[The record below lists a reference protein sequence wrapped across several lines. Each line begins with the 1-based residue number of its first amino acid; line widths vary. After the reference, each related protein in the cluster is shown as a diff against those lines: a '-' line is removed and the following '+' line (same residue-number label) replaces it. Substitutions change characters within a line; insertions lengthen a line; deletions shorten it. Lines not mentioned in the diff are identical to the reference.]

1 MGDISE
7 VATCPLHLRWSWHFG
22 PSDTKTTQCPGWA
35 KSHFANK
42 CYSKTKWQT
51 SYKGHIHPEST
62 AKPTN
67 EVTVAYNNKYVYLSH
82 IAKCPSTVGSAL
94 CHIIF
99 CLESRMAEHSS
110 FWLRIIILPNEKKE
124 SKQQGAKAYSSFL
137 EVMNSY
143 LFHVISKFRCPE
155 LDAKQ

>member
-22 PSDTKTTQCPGWA
+22 LSDTKTTQCPGWA
-35 KSHFANK
+35 KSYFANK

-67 EVTVAYNNKYVYLSH
+67 EVTVACNNKYLYLSH

>member
-22 PSDTKTTQCPGWA
+22 LSDTKTTQCPGWA
-35 KSHFANK
+35 KSYFANK

-67 EVTVAYNNKYVYLSH
+67 EVTVAYNKCLYLSH

-124 SKQQGAKAYSSFL
+124 STQQGAKAYSSFL